1 MFNPFRFN
9 NNVATDEQI
18 IDLEI
23 QEFNSSEER
32 QWMIIGQN
40 YYEVENDIKDR
51 IFMRNT
57 SEGEILDTT
66 KANNKLAHAYMT
78 NLIDE
83 KVAYLLGNEY
93 TFEGEEGAI
102 NKVKDALGKNF
113 QYTLNR
119 LGVQASNK
127 GKAWLHPYINEE
139 GKFNTL
145 VIPSEQCIPVWTD
158 NSHTELSAMIRVYV
172 VQVYEG
178 IRLKEETKVEYY
190 TPDEVR
196 YYTYNGRSLIYDIDV
211 NEEGGP
217 VAHYKKGDE
226 NKSWGKVPFVC
237 FKNNPIEF
245 PDVRFIKSLI
255 DNYDKSR
262 SDVGNFIEDLRNL
275 IYVLKGYGGQDL
287 KEFIDDLKYY
297 GAISIDDKEG
307 GVDTLNPTMD
317 ITAAKEHFE
326 QLKRDINEFGQGV
339 NKDLD
344 KFGSAPSGVAL
355 KFLYSGLDLKCNK
368 LETEF
373 RMAFENLLYFVNVY
387 LAENSQGTIE
397 DVSIIFNRDIQINE
411 TETINNCVA
420 SKDVISD
427 ETIVANHPWVK
438 DKDEEMKRLAEQQK
452 KKVEEQKNMFNAYN
466 DYPISNN
473 LNNQV

>member
-1 MFNPFRFN
+1 MFNPLKFN
-9 NNVATDEQI
+9 NNVASDEQL

-23 QEFNSSEER
+23 NEFNSSEER

-51 IFMRNT
+51 KFMRNT
-57 SEGEILDTT
+57 SEGEVLDTT
-66 KANNKLAHAYMT
+66 KANNKLAHAFMT
-78 NLIDE
+78 NQIDE
-83 KVAYLLGNEY
+83 KIQYLMGKEY
-93 TFEGEEGAI
+93 TFDGEEADI
-102 NKVKDALGKNF
+102 KKVEETLGKNF
-113 QYTLNR
+113 QYTLSR
-119 LGVQASNK
+119 LGVQASCK
-127 GKAWLHPYINEE
+127 GKAWLHPYIDEQ
-139 GKFNTL
+139 GKFRTL
-145 VIPSEQCIPVWTD
+145 LIPAEQGIPVWTD
-158 NSHTELSAMIRVYV
+158 NSHTELRAFIRVYV

-178 IRLKEETKVEYY
+178 LKLKEETKVEYY
-190 TPDEVR
+190 TADEVR
-196 YYTYNGRSLIYDIDV
+196 YYIYNGRNLIYDIEA

-226 NKSWGKVPFVC
+226 DKSWGKVPFVC

-245 PDVRFIKSLI
+245 PDIRFIKSLI

-275 IYVLKGYGGQDL
+275 IYVLKGYGGEDL
-287 KEFIDDLKYY
+287 KEFIDNLKYY

-373 RMAFENLLYFVNVY
+373 KMAFDNLLYFVNVF
-387 LAENSQGTIE
+387 LNEDSQGTIN

-427 ETIVANHPWVK
+427 ETIIANHPWVK
-438 DKDEEMKRLAEQQK
+438 DKDEEMKRLEEQNK
-452 KKVEEQKNMFNAYN
+452 KKQEEQKNMFNAYN
-466 DYPISNN
+466 DIPIT
-473 LNNQV
+473 NQV